1 MKKIAFL
8 LVAQL
13 IFSGAFLNAQKVVL
27 KSGSFD
33 FLKGQKTILVKYD
46 YSNIA
51 VGKYEKED
59 EYVAQKVE
67 DYNKSEAGKG
77 DSWKESWFND
87 RPSRFEPKFELLFNN
102 NMAEHNM
109 TCNKDTKD
117 AKYEML
123 VHTTFV
129 EPGFNVGVMRKN
141 AYIDATITFRETGT
155 DKSLAEVT
163 IENCPGRDVFG
174 YDFDTGL
181 RIEEAYAKL
190 GKSLAALIDKKL

>member
-1 MKKIAFL
+1 MKKIVFFL
-8 LVAQL
+8 LAQL
-13 IFSGAFLNAQKVVL
+13 IVSGAFLNAQKVVL

-33 FLKGQKTILVKYD
+33 FLKGQKTILAKYD

-51 VGKYEKED
+51 VGKFEKED

-77 DSWKESWFND
+77 DKWKESWFND
-87 RPSRFEPKFELLFNN
+87 RPTRFEPKFELLFNN
-102 NMAEHNM
+102 TMAEHNM
-109 TCNKDTKD
+109 TCNKEAKD
-117 AKYEML
+117 ANYEVL

-141 AYIDATITFRETGT
+141 AYIDATITFKETGT
-155 DKSLAEVT
+155 GRTMAEVT
-163 IENCPGRDVFG
+163 VENCPGRDVFG